1 MYTTELTD
9 AEIDKIYDDIDT
21 LLCDGEF
28 ELVNKYLNPDF
39 HISRDIDYLI
49 TILTITLA
57 AKSKLPNRKL
67 FFDET
72 LKYCSRQ
79 LLSGLI

>member
-1 MYTTELTD
+1 MTITD
-9 AEIDKIYDDIDT
+9 SEIDAIYNDIDR

-28 ELVNKYLNPDF
+28 GLVDEYLNPDF
-39 HISRDIDYLI
+39 HISRDVDYLI

-67 FFDET
+67 FCDET